1 MADENEVFD
10 EVTEETTEGYG
21 SRLGSSFQGICLGLI
36 LFFGAGGTLFWN
48 EGRAA
53 RRYVALA
60 QGSKL
65 AMEVKNNVVLPEN
78 EGKLVVISGTATTED
93 TLSDPDFGFQSDKT
107 LQLHRVAEMYQWAE
121 KKTKKSVKKTG
132 GSKTTI
138 TTYSYN
144 KKWSPVVINS
154 DKFQESYGHDNPDVM
169 KYESSTWT
177 AAKVTLGAFNLPSSE
192 VSRINTWTNK
202 PVPDSN
208 NTALPSGVKPYGTG
222 YYFGENPSS
231 PQVGDIKI
239 TYSVVLPTDITV
251 VAQQKEGTI
260 APFVTKNGGSID
272 LLKTGVYGKDFM
284 FDAAK
289 NENKAATWLIRIIGI
304 CVMYYGVSM
313 VLDPIVVLS
322 DVLPFLGNIAEIGV
336 SLISWVVAI
345 VTSFVVIAVAW
356 IFYRPIVAYVLLGVS
371 ALLLAVPCFL
381 KKKGSKTASEDPT
394 ESTQLLA

>member
-1 MADENEVFD
+1 MADEEEVFD

-21 SRLGSSFQGICLGLI
+21 SRLSNSFSGICFGLL
-36 LFFGAGGTLFWN
+36 LFFGSGVTLFWN
-48 EGRAA
+48 EGVAA
-53 RRYVALA
+53 KRYVALK

-93 TLSDPDFGFQSDKT
+93 TLIDPDFGFQSSKT
-107 LQLHRVAEMYQWAE
+107 LQLRRVAEMYQWSE
-121 KKTKKSVKKTG
+121 KKNTKTEKKTG

-138 TTYSYN
+138 TTYTYE
-144 KKWSPVVINS
+144 KKWSQVLINS
-154 DKFQESYGHDNPDVM
+154 DKFNKSYGHINPDVM

-192 VSRINTWTNK
+192 VLRINTWTDTH
-202 PVPDSN
+202 VSDSN
-208 NTALPSGVKPYGTG
+208 NTTLLSGVKPSGTG
-222 YYFGENPSS
+222 YYVGENPSS
-231 PQVGDIKI
+231 PQVGDIRV
-239 TYSVVLPTDITV
+239 TFSVVLPTDITI
-251 VAQQKEGTI
+251 VAQQSEGTFV
-260 APFVTKNGGSID
+260 PFVTNNGGSID
-272 LLKTGVYGKDFM
+272 LLKTGIYGKELM
-284 FDAAK
+284 FSAANK
-289 NENKAATWLIRIIGI
+289 ENKIATWAIRVIGI
-304 CVMYYGVSM
+304 LAMYFGMSLI
-313 VLDPIVVLS
+313 LDPIVVLS
-322 DVLPFLGNIAEIGV
+322 DVLPFLGTIAEIGV

-356 IFYRPIVAYVLLGVS
+356 IFYRPVVAYVLLGVS